1 MAFTRISFDRD
12 RIDKNLE
19 EDFKNL
25 KYMTNVPGNGNKP
38 ELILD
43 PHIRLQGFGANI
55 SHNMADINSSLIGL
69 NRNLCRDL
77 VVPNNGRNGNSEP
90 FHDRLKN
97 INFPINMNAIT
108 NQPRMS
114 NPAWTLRDLETNRW
128 NYLHN
133 NPQDNFQKNFSNN
146 ISSRILE
153 IDNFNANNC

>member
-1 MAFTRISFDRD
+1 
-12 RIDKNLE
+12 
-19 EDFKNL
+19 
-25 KYMTNVPGNGNKP
+25 
-38 ELILD
+38 
-43 PHIRLQGFGANI
+43 
-55 SHNMADINSSLIGL
+55 
-69 NRNLCRDL
+69 
-77 VVPNNGRNGNSEP
+77 
-90 FHDRLKN
+90 
-97 INFPINMNAIT
+97 MNAIT